1 MEKGGFLYECFAR
14 NKTASR
20 NTENKCEGAKKCQI
34 VVWNS
39 DADSIECDCRYVSIP
54 LTPTLKIGFSSV
66 FAGLS
71 GMVYGPLLTGFAGI
85 IADNLKY
92 ILRPDGP
99 YFPFFGINE
108 FLTGMIYGA
117 FFYKKK
123 ITLPRVIAARACITV
138 LINLILTSLWLNI
151 MYQSPLFTMVR
162 LVKNIVLFPVDVAV
176 LYFLLKAGEKI
187 LPKQ

>member
-1 MEKGGFLYECFAR
+1 MNALREIKQLPETL
-14 NKTASR
+14 KTS
-20 NTENKCEGAKKCQI
+20 AKELKNVKSLCGTAMLTALN
-34 VVWNS
+34 VV
-39 DADSIECDCRYVSIP
+39 AGMFSIP

-117 FFYKKK
+117 FFYKK
-123 ITLPRVIAARACITV
+123 IIILPRVIASRACITV

>member
-1 MEKGGFLYECFAR
+1 
-14 NKTASR
+14 
-20 NTENKCEGAKKCQI
+20 
-34 VVWNS
+34 
-39 DADSIECDCRYVSIP
+39 
-54 LTPTLKIGFSSV
+54 
-66 FAGLS
+66 
-71 GMVYGPLLTGFAGI
+71 
-85 IADNLKY
+85 
-92 ILRPDGP
+92 
-99 YFPFFGINE
+99 
-108 FLTGMIYGA
+108 MIYGA